1 MRRTAAFTAS
11 ARLTAKL
18 RLLPLLI
25 WVLLCLP
32 AVAQQPHRFVVVPL
46 DNRPANVLFV
56 RQIAR
61 IAGAQVLTPPDHWL
75 GSWLNPGNGE
85 RATQWAGDTAQP
97 GDTVIVSS
105 DMLCYG
111 GLVGSRNAA
120 VSEQQA
126 LARLAL
132 LDRLKPRGGQ
142 LQVLATVPRL
152 YLRTSEG
159 QAPYETPLATWAAHI
174 DVRPTPQHYPPG
186 VPARWVEEYLAVRKR
201 NQAVNLALLDRLERG
216 LIDKLVIG
224 QDDSSAHGL
233 HHLDQE
239 ELARRLGPKAM
250 LLSGADELTMDMVA
264 GRLTELHNIHPV
276 LGLEFS
282 EAGSERKIPPLESH
296 PLETMLEQHLELCGA
311 RRAPHG
317 GQEDVHIFVQVPAAH
332 PFAMPPES
340 ERPKSSAFAE
350 RIRHSVVQGRLTALA
365 DLALINRMDPYLAQ
379 ALLERVPLTRLE
391 GIAAWNTPANA
402 FGTVVAQVVAR
413 RIADQRAAQWKIAQV
428 KESARTHL
436 AFSLARVID
445 DYGYQTLLRARFYR
459 EAHNLPTRP
468 DPLLNPFVPLGR
480 DVRIQLIAWS
490 RELYARR
497 FENLPIELPGNRG
510 SARLGPM
517 LLEVVLPWPRLFEVQ
532 VRLDLALL
540 PLLPA
545 PPAAS
550 HPDTT
555 PDSF

>member
-1 MRRTAAFTAS
+1 MR
-11 ARLTAKL
+11 
-18 RLLPLLI
+18 PLL
-25 WVLLCLP
+25 LLLLLWLP
-32 AVAQQPHRFVVVPL
+32 AAAQRPHRFVVVPL

-61 IAGAQVLTPPDHWL
+61 IAGAQVVTPPDHWL
-75 GSWLNPGNGE
+75 GSWLNAGNGE
-85 RATQWAGDTAQP
+85 RALAWAAETAQP

-111 GLVGSRNAA
+111 GLVGSRNAT
-120 VSEQQA
+120 VSQEQA
-126 LARLAL
+126 LARLTL
-132 LDRLKPRGGQ
+132 LDRLRPRGGQ
-142 LQVLATVPRL
+142 LQLLATVPRL

-159 QAPYETPLATWAAHI
+159 QAPYETALATWAAHTDI
-174 DVRPTPQHYPPG
+174 RPSPQHYPSG
-186 VPARWVEEYLAVRKR
+186 VPARWVEEYLAVRRR
-201 NQAVNLALLDRLERG
+201 NQAVNQALLDKLQSGVIDRL
-216 LIDKLVIG
+216 IIG

-233 HHLDQE
+233 HHLDQQ
-239 ELARRLGPKAM
+239 ELAARLGPGSM
-250 LLSGADELTMDMVA
+250 LLSGADELTMDMVV
-264 GRLTELHNIHPV
+264 GRLAELHNLHPQ
-276 LGLEFS
+276 LRLEFS

-296 PLETMLEQHLELCGA
+296 PLETMLEQHLQLCGA
-311 RRAPHG
+311 GRAGHDQPA
-317 GQEDVHIFVQVPAAH
+317 DVHVFVLVPAAH

-340 ERPKSSAFAE
+340 ERPKVSAFAE
-350 RIRHSVVQGRLTALA
+350 RIRHSVVQGRLTAVA

-391 GIAAWNTPANA
+391 AIAAWNTPANA
-402 FGTVVAQVVAR
+402 FGTVAAQVVAR
-413 RIADQRAAQWKIAQV
+413 RIADQRAVRWKIAQV

-436 AFSLARVID
+436 AFLLARIID

-459 EAHNLPTRP
+459 EAGNLPNRP
-468 DPLLNPFVPLGR
+468 DPLLSPFVPLGR

-490 RELYARR
+490 RDLYARR
-497 FENLPIELPGNRG
+497 FAHLPVELPGNRG

-517 LLEVVLPWPRLFEVQ
+517 LLEVILPWPRLFEVQ

-545 PPAAS
+545 PPATAD
-550 HPDTT
+550 PDST